1 MSRENEPPTP
11 VDDMSRDQ
19 LLALVR
25 ETQQKAS
32 EESQRAN
39 QAEKR
44 VRLADTTNRPRGRP
58 RKRARRIVDSDDEDD
73 ANENSDGEGEG
84 DQEEEGDNDDEKKV
98 WLAAHKYVMTQGL
111 WFVQSPKKVLGAIEN
126 TSYNEKNRF
135 DNMRTK
141 VQGELRAVLEVLPEE
156 LHGDVGKSWL
166 SVQFNKAMDRQRSNT
181 SSRLRNDIGAV
192 FVTHLHPRVGDAL
205 DIQDMALRAG
215 YADLIG
221 GRKDDSGKITF
232 HPFDAPA
239 LHSDGADRLNVETFL
254 KNKLV
259 MHVAAAVIYGKKKPI
274 KMATNKPCVS
284 GPRCMQQMHNISNS
298 TPGFVACAGALTL
311 WALSMDVE
319 LKKKG
324 QQTGINWYSC
334 YESYLRYL
342 LEGLRNRSK
351 PVLALFRE
359 WDAELFP
366 DSEMSL
372 GDVRVTNGAA
382 GGDELD
388 AALDAIR
395 NAEVEE
401 EEDVDMDNAGDGET
415 GNDEESGDDQ

>member
-11 VDDMSRDQ
+11 IDDMSRDQ

-58 RKRARRIVDSDDEDD
+58 RKRARRIVDS
-73 ANENSDGEGEG
+73 
-84 DQEEEGDNDDEKKV
+84 
-98 WLAAHKYVMTQGL
+98 GL

-166 SVQFNKAMDRQRSNT
+166 VHTFNKAMDRQRSNT

-192 FVTHLHPRVGDAL
+192 FVAHLHPRVGDAL

-254 KNKLV
+254 Q
-259 MHVAAAVIYGKKKPI
+259 VAAAVIYGKEKPI

-319 LKKKG
+319 LMKKG

-342 LEGLRNRSK
+342 LEGLRTRSK

-366 DSEMSL
+366 DSEMNL

-415 GNDEESGDDQ
+415 GNGEESGDDQ

>member
-1 MSRENEPPTP
+1 
-11 VDDMSRDQ
+11 MSRDQ

-44 VRLADTTNRPRGRP
+44 TPWSAQ
-58 RKRARRIVDSDDEDD
+58 KA
-73 ANENSDGEGEG
+73 DGEGEG
-84 DQEEEGDNDDEKKV
+84 DREEEGDNDDEEKV
-98 WLAAHKYVMTQGL
+98 RLAAHKYVMTQGL
-111 WFVQSPKKVLGAIEN
+111 WFVQSPKKVLGAVEN

-135 DNMRTK
+135 DNARTK
-141 VQGELRAVLEVLPEE
+141 VLPEE
-156 LHGDVGKSWL
+156 LHGDIGKSWL
-166 SVQFNKAMDRQRSNT
+166 VHTFNKAMDRQRSNT

-192 FVTHLHPRVGDAL
+192 FVAHLHPRVGDAL

-221 GRKDDSGKITF
+221 GRKDDSGKMTF

-351 PVLALFRE
+351 PVLSLFRE

-401 EEDVDMDNAGDGET
+401 EEDVDMDNAGDGEN
-415 GNDEESGDDQ
+415 GDGEESGDDQ

>member
-1 MSRENEPPTP
+1 
-11 VDDMSRDQ
+11 
-19 LLALVR
+19 
-25 ETQQKAS
+25 
-32 EESQRAN
+32 
-39 QAEKR
+39 
-44 VRLADTTNRPRGRP
+44 
-58 RKRARRIVDSDDEDD
+58 
-73 ANENSDGEGEG
+73 
-84 DQEEEGDNDDEKKV
+84 
-98 WLAAHKYVMTQGL
+98 
-111 WFVQSPKKVLGAIEN
+111 
-126 TSYNEKNRF
+126 
-135 DNMRTK
+135 
-141 VQGELRAVLEVLPEE
+141 
-156 LHGDVGKSWL
+156 
-166 SVQFNKAMDRQRSNT
+166 
-181 SSRLRNDIGAV
+181 
-192 FVTHLHPRVGDAL
+192 
-205 DIQDMALRAG
+205 
-215 YADLIG
+215 
-221 GRKDDSGKITF
+221 
-232 HPFDAPA
+232 
-239 LHSDGADRLNVETFL
+239 
-254 KNKLV
+254 

-324 QQTGINWYSC
+324 QQTGMNWYSC

-415 GNDEESGDDQ
+415 GNGEESGDDQ

>member
-1 MSRENEPPTP
+1 
-11 VDDMSRDQ
+11 
-19 LLALVR
+19 
-25 ETQQKAS
+25 
-32 EESQRAN
+32 
-39 QAEKR
+39 
-44 VRLADTTNRPRGRP
+44 
-58 RKRARRIVDSDDEDD
+58 
-73 ANENSDGEGEG
+73 
-84 DQEEEGDNDDEKKV
+84 
-98 WLAAHKYVMTQGL
+98 MTQGL
-111 WFVQSPKKVLGAIEN
+111 WFVQSPKKVLGAVEN
-126 TSYNEKNRF
+126 ASYNEKNRF

-141 VQGELRAVLEVLPEE
+141 MQGKLRAVLEVLPEE

-166 SVQFNKAMDRQRSNT
+166 SFQFNKAMDRQRSNT

-192 FVTHLHPRVGDAL
+192 FVAHLHPRVGDAL

-221 GRKDDSGKITF
+221 GRKDNSGKMTF

-319 LKKKG
+319 LKKEG

-334 YESYLRYL
+334 YELYLRYL

-415 GNDEESGDDQ
+415 GDGEESGDDQ

>member
-1 MSRENEPPTP
+1 MAGKKE
-11 VDDMSRDQ
+11 
-19 LLALVR
+19 
-25 ETQQKAS
+25 
-32 EESQRAN
+32 
-39 QAEKR
+39 
-44 VRLADTTNRPRGRP
+44 
-58 RKRARRIVDSDDEDD
+58 EDD
-73 ANENSDGEGEG
+73 DSLEEGRGSLDGEGA
-84 DQEEEGDNDDEKKV
+84 QRILPV
-98 WLAAHKYVMTQGL
+98 VTQGL
-111 WFVQSPKKVLGAIEN
+111 WFVQSPKKVLGAVEN
-126 TSYNEKNRF
+126 ASYNEKNRF

-166 SVQFNKAMDRQRSNT
+166 VHTFNKAMDRQRSNT

-192 FVTHLHPRVGDAL
+192 FVAHLHPRVGDAL

-221 GRKDDSGKITF
+221 GRKDDSGKMTF

-254 KNKLV
+254 KDKLV

-274 KMATNKPCVS
+274 KIATNKPCVS

-298 TPGFVACAGALTL
+298 TPGFVACAGALPSFHLLLCETL

-415 GNDEESGDDQ
+415 GDGEESGDDQ

>member
-1 MSRENEPPTP
+1 
-11 VDDMSRDQ
+11 
-19 LLALVR
+19 
-25 ETQQKAS
+25 
-32 EESQRAN
+32 
-39 QAEKR
+39 
-44 VRLADTTNRPRGRP
+44 
-58 RKRARRIVDSDDEDD
+58 
-73 ANENSDGEGEG
+73 
-84 DQEEEGDNDDEKKV
+84 
-98 WLAAHKYVMTQGL
+98 MTQGL
-111 WFVQSPKKVLGAIEN
+111 WFVQSPKKVLGAVEN
-126 TSYNEKNRF
+126 ASYNEKNRF

-141 VQGELRAVLEVLPEE
+141 MQGELRAVLEVLPEE

-166 SVQFNKAMDRQRSNT
+166 VHTFNKAMDRQRSNT

-192 FVTHLHPRVGDAL
+192 LRCPSTPPH
-205 DIQDMALRAG
+205 MALRAG

-221 GRKDDSGKITF
+221 GRKDDSGKMTF

-254 KNKLV
+254 KKQAFVKLTFRR
-259 MHVAAAVIYGKKKPI
+259 VAAAVIYGKKKPI

-298 TPGFVACAGALTL
+298 TPGFVACAGALL

-366 DSEMSL
+366 DSEMRL

-382 GGDELD
+382 GGDE
-388 AALDAIR
+388 
-395 NAEVEE
+395 
-401 EEDVDMDNAGDGET
+401 
-415 GNDEESGDDQ
+415 

>member
-1 MSRENEPPTP
+1 
-11 VDDMSRDQ
+11 
-19 LLALVR
+19 
-25 ETQQKAS
+25 
-32 EESQRAN
+32 
-39 QAEKR
+39 
-44 VRLADTTNRPRGRP
+44 
-58 RKRARRIVDSDDEDD
+58 
-73 ANENSDGEGEG
+73 
-84 DQEEEGDNDDEKKV
+84 
-98 WLAAHKYVMTQGL
+98 MTQGL
-111 WFVQSPKKVLGAIEN
+111 WLVQSPKKVLGAIEN
-126 TSYNEKNRF
+126 TSYYEKNRF

-141 VQGELRAVLEVLPEE
+141 VQGELRAK
-156 LHGDVGKSWL
+156 KSPQKTDK

-192 FVTHLHPRVGDAL
+192 FVAHLHPRVGDAL

-366 DSEMSL
+366 DSESL
-372 GDVRVTNGAA
+372 SAQYCDFGQFWPFLLVFPT
-382 GGDELD
+382 LKSIYSIS
-388 AALDAIR
+388 ALHTHFCIIQSARPVYDSRHNFISSR
-395 NAEVEE
+395 NFGQNSFEI
-401 EEDVDMDNAGDGET
+401 
-415 GNDEESGDDQ
+415 